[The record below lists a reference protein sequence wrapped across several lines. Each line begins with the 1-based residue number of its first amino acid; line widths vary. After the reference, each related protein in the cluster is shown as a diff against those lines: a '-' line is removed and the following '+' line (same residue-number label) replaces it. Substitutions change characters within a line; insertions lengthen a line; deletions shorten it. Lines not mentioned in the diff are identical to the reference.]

1 MMLVVTPQDFKKL
14 SKACQSELIAM
25 LGFSEANT
33 DYLDESLAKFNDDE
47 EVIADLYIQKPRYP
61 SANDIVGDKQV
72 IDISDEHAQSLIANI
87 SDKSLET
94 LKLFAQG
101 EPVDLNELVGINK
114 PYENFNDLKRS
125 FVGAVNRRLRTVTG
139 NRQAVL
145 FSSAKSRDGNEQ
157 TKIRV
162 KPRTAAALR
171 RVLNINEPLPEFTFY
186 GDNGHVVTKANPDAK
201 VLLEKFHQQLK
212 TVWQQYS
219 GHPSGVS
226 VSISP
231 AQIAEHYT
239 NHGFALKIGVP
250 IGWDNEASEI
260 EYAFG
265 EAISDIGEIKAK
277 LRNLES
283 GTGEERSDASIALVH
298 PEFSGLLVMPDR

>member
-14 SKACQSELIAM
+14 SKACQSELIAI
-25 LGFSEANT
+25 LGFSLGNT
-33 DYLDESLAKFNDDE
+33 EYLDESFASFNEDE
-47 EVIADLYIQKPRYP
+47 EIIADLYIQKPRHP

-101 EPVDLNELVGINK
+101 EPIDLNELVGISK

-145 FSSAKSRDGNEQ
+145 FSSAKSRDSNEQ
-157 TKIRV
+157 TKIKV

-186 GDNGHVVTKANPDAK
+186 GDNGHVVTKADPDTK
-201 VLLEKFHQQLK
+201 ELREKFHQRLR

-219 GHPSGVS
+219 GHPSGAS

-265 EAISDIGEIKAK
+265 EVISDIGEIKAK
-277 LRNLES
+277 LRNFES
-283 GTGEERSDASIALVH
+283 GIGEERSDASIALIH
-298 PEFSGLLVMPDR
+298 PDIPELLAIPVS